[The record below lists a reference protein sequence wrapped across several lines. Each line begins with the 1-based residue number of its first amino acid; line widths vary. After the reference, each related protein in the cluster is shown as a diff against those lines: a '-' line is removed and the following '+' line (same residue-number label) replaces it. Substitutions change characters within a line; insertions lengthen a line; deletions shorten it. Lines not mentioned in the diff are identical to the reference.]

1 MARRYAQS
9 PGPLLVWFRRDL
21 RLADHPALHAAVR
34 TGQPLLPVFVLS
46 SAERRAGGASRWWL
60 HGSLASLASALARQG
75 SRLVLRTG
83 DPAQVL
89 PSVARDTGATAL
101 YFNRSWQPEERHT
114 ELRVTAALE
123 PLIGVHGFPG
133 DCLHEPG
140 SVRSGAGQALRVFT
154 PFWRACLQLG
164 DPPAPRPAPPGL
176 RNWPGPVVGE
186 SLADW
191 RLLPRAPDWAGGLR
205 QRWRP
210 GEASAI
216 QSLDDFLDDGLDRYH
231 NHRDRP
237 DLAGTSRLSPH
248 LHFGEI
254 GPRQVWHAVRSRASG
269 QASLAA
275 GADAYLRELGWREFS
290 LHLLHFWPDLPTRE
304 FQRRFAGFPWR
315 RDRHALQRW
324 QRGTT
329 GYPLVDAG
337 MRELWSS
344 GWMHNRVR
352 MVAASFLVKH
362 LLLDWRAGEAWF
374 WDTLVD
380 ADLANNSASW
390 QWVAGCGAEA
400 APYFRIFNPTL
411 QGRKFDPDGNYVRQW
426 LPELARIGPRYVHA
440 PWTAP
445 KAELDAAGIRLGKTY
460 PLPIIAHDVARQRAL
475 AAYGATG
482 NLTGENDRKNR
493 PLSRRRSS
501 SGPGRTGS

>member
-1 MARRYAQS
+1 MGPRYAHVD
-9 PGPLLVWFRRDL
+9 PPVLVWFRRDL
-21 RLADHPALHAAVR
+21 RLADQPALQAAAR
-34 TGQPLLPVFVLS
+34 SGQPVLPVFVLS
-46 SAERRAGGASRWWL
+46 SAERRAGAASRWWL
-60 HGSLASLASALARQG
+60 HGSLTSLISSLAQLG
-75 SRLVLRTG
+75 SRLVLRSG

-89 PSVARDTGATAL
+89 ATLAQETGATAL
-101 YFNRSWQPEERHT
+101 YFNRSWQPDERRT
-114 ELRVTAALE
+114 EQRVTAAVE
-123 PLIGVHGFPG
+123 PLLAVHSFPG

-164 DPPAPRPAPPGL
+164 DPPAPRAAPAGWIHWLGDVASEP
-176 RNWPGPVVGE
+176 
-186 SLADW
+186 LAEW
-191 RLLPRAPDWAGGLR
+191 ALLPRAPDWAGGLR
-205 QRWRP
+205 QHWRP
-210 GEASAI
+210 GEASATHA
-216 QSLDDFLDDGLDRYH
+216 LDQFIDGGLDHYH
-231 NHRDRP
+231 DHRDRP

-290 LHLLHFWPDLPTRE
+290 LHLLHFWPDLPTCE
-304 FQRRFAGFPWR
+304 FQRTFVGFPWR
-315 RDRHALQRW
+315 RDTHALQRW
-324 QRGTT
+324 QRGET

-390 QWVAGCGAEA
+390 QWVAGCGADA
-400 APYFRIFNPTL
+400 APYFRIFNPIL
-411 QGRKFDPDGNYVRQW
+411 QGRKFDPDGNYVRKW
-426 LPELARIGPRYVHA
+426 LPELAGIRPRYVHA

-445 KAELDAAGIRLGKTY
+445 PAELRAAGVIPGKTY
-460 PLPIIAHDVARQRAL
+460 PLPIVEHNVARQRAL
-475 AAYGATG
+475 AAYATTG
-482 NLTGENDRKNR
+482 NTVAGGKRVR
-493 PLSRRRSS
+493 PMTARSRI
-501 SGPGRTGS
+501 T